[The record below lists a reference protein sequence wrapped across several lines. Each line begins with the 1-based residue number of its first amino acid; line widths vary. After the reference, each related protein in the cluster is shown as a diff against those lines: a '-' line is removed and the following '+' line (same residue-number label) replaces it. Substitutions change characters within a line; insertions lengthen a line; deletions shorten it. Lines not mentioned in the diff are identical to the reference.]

1 LAVKLRLRRMGKKK
15 QPVYKVVAA
24 DSRSPRDGKFLE
36 AIGLYD
42 PKSNPALVDI
52 NESRA
57 LYWLGVGA
65 QPTETV
71 RSILSKQGILLKK
84 ELLKKKLSEEEVTK
98 RISEWQNLKEAKKA
112 SVKKTDK
119 LSKKAAAKKI
129 AAEKANEKPGN
140 VAEEV
145 NSTAS

>member
-1 LAVKLRLRRMGKKK
+1 MGKQGKTA
-15 QPVYKVVAA
+15 VAIRTLLTAVAA

-36 AIGLYD
+36 AIGLYN

-52 NESRA
+52 NEQRA

-71 RSILSKQGILLKK
+71 RSILSQQGILLKK
-84 ELLKKKLSEEEVTK
+84 ELLKKKLSEEEIANK
-98 RISEWQNLKEAKKA
+98 ISDWQKLKEAKKS
-112 SVKKTDK
+112 SVKKTEK
-119 LSKKAAAKKI
+119 LSKKAAAKK
-129 AAEKANEKPGN
+129 AAEANEQPGKA
-140 VAEEV
+140 AEEV

>member
-1 LAVKLRLRRMGKKK
+1 MAVKLRLRRMGKKK

-36 AIGLYD
+36 AIGLYN

-52 NESRA
+52 NEQRA

-71 RSILSKQGILLKK
+71 RSILSQQGILLKK
-84 ELLKKKLSEEEVTK
+84 ELLKKKLSEEEIANK
-98 RISEWQNLKEAKKA
+98 ISDWQKLKEAKKS
-112 SVKKTDK
+112 SVKKTEK
-119 LSKKAAAKKI
+119 LSKKAAAKK
-129 AAEKANEKPGN
+129 AAEANEQPGKA
-140 VAEEV
+140 AEEV

>member
-1 LAVKLRLRRMGKKK
+1 MGKKK

-36 AIGLYD
+36 AIGLYN

-52 NESRA
+52 NEQRA

-71 RSILSKQGILLKK
+71 RSILSQQGILLKK
-84 ELLKKKLSEEEVTK
+84 ELLKKKLSEEEIANK
-98 RISEWQNLKEAKKA
+98 ISDWQKLKEAKKS
-112 SVKKTDK
+112 SVKKTEK
-119 LSKKAAAKKI
+119 LSKKAAAKK
-129 AAEKANEKPGN
+129 AAEANEQPGKA
-140 VAEEV
+140 AEEV

>member
-1 LAVKLRLRRMGKKK
+1 MGKKK

-36 AIGLYD
+36 AIGLYN

-119 LSKKAAAKKI
+119 LSKKAAAKI
-129 AAEKANEKPGN
+129 AAEKASEKPGN
-140 VAEEV
+140 AAEEV